1 MQKTH
6 VVPLIVLA
14 TLMSLAAA
22 SCGTDSAGPME
33 IEAEGAVAGVA
44 WLDRNGSGERD
55 SGDPPVR
62 DVTIQLMARHGSA
75 VLHTATSAADGEFV
89 FANVPVGDYRAVV
102 DEASVGDTLR
112 IMRIDSADVTV
123 AAGETAT
130 VLVGFSYPA
139 MTIDSA
145 RLADVDTRLIVEG
158 IALTGWNAFGDGSLH
173 VRDSTSAIVAVQ
185 VPPTNVAAGDS
196 VRVLGTVRI
205 RSGQPVLQE
214 VAVFRL
220 RAGIE
225 PPEPD
230 TVTARIAQ
238 LADDGRLDAAL
249 VRLDSVVIQDTTRNA
264 QGERVYTMEDSSGS
278 VSMVLASNISFG
290 PQFATAVIGTILEVT
305 GVLVP
310 GPVSGE
316 WVIKPRSRTDIVV
329 GPLSFPTLPI
339 EEARQQPV
347 DTRVIING
355 RALNA
360 WSTFGDATV
369 HVRDSTASVRAIQVP
384 QANIQPGDSI
394 QVVGTIAMLTGQP
407 VLRFVQITIMEA
419 GIEPPVADSLD
430 TATAAGADAGR
441 LDAGLVRFVDAVI
454 QDTTRNADA
463 ELVLIASDGSGP
475 VRIVLD
481 KDISFNLTWPRQDG
495 QPRYIGTIID
505 AAGVLVPR
513 AIGTGEWILK
523 PRSTADIQLRAGD
536 TGDG

>member
-6 VVPLIVLA
+6 VVPLIVLGI
-14 TLMSLAAA
+14 LMSLAAA

-62 DVTIQLMARHGSA
+62 DVTIQLLARHGSA

-89 FANVPVGDYRAVV
+89 FSNVPVGDYRAVV

-112 IMRIDSADVTV
+112 VMRIDSAEVTV

-196 VRVLGTVRI
+196 VRVLGTVRL

-220 RAGIE
+220 RAGLE

-290 PQFATAVIGTILEVT
+290 PQFATAIIGTILEVT
-305 GVLVP
+305 GALVP

-316 WVIKPRSRTDIVV
+316 WVIKPRSRTDIVI

-419 GIEPPVADSLD
+419 GIESPVADSLD

-481 KDISFNLTWPRQDG
+481 KDISFNLTWPSQGG
-495 QPRYIGTIID
+495 QLRYIGTVID
-505 AAGVLVPR
+505 AAGILIPR

-523 PRSTADIQLRAGD
+523 PRGTGDIQLRAGAG
-536 TGDG
+536 GDG